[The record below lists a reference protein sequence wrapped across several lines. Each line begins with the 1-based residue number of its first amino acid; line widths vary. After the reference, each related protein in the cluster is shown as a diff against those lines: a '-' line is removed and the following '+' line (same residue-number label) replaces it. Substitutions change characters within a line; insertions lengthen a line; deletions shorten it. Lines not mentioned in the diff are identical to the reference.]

1 MVYGLWFMV
10 YGLYSDQDCDMIAPD
25 EFLHKNIRR
34 RDAAVTV
41 WIPNQ
46 ADISASMNDGGH
58 MHSCIGVLFIPTTI
72 IRLLPIM
79 QLL

>member
-1 MVYGLWFMV
+1 
-10 YGLYSDQDCDMIAPD
+10 MIAPD

-34 RDAAVTV
+34 RDVAVTV
-41 WIPNQ
+41 WIPNHDSE

-72 IRLLPIM
+72 NQAATNNAIAVAV
-79 QLL
+79 